1 MMEYKELKVSI
12 VLLVSTEKRIEQQKE
27 TTETSE
33 QHYQLNECNQ
43 FNGNINTWYNAMHSR
58 VLLVGYFVL
67 AK

>member
-12 VLLVSTEKRIEQQKE
+12 VLLVSTEKRIQQQKE

-43 FNGNINTWYNAMHSR
+43 FNGNINT
-58 VLLVGYFVL
+58 
-67 AK
+67 